1 MPGQRSAFSAD
12 NMSIQQTERV
22 AGRAG
27 GLAELLQAVLLDFRR
42 RVPYIRGSAIADKS
56 GLPIASDL
64 PPKVNVMMVT
74 AMSALAMQSCS
85 NVLANLGLE
94 PAERVVTESKDSVVV
109 VKSIAGGTASL
120 FAMMSGDVDRELAA
134 KELDQAA
141 REAEEILGA

>member
-1 MPGQRSAFSAD
+1 
-12 NMSIQQTERV
+12 MSIQQTESV

-27 GLAELLQAVLLDFRR
+27 SLAELLQTVLLDLRR
-42 RVPYIRGSAIADKS
+42 RVPYVRGSAIADRS

-64 PPKVNVMMVT
+64 PPKVNVMMVA

-85 NVLANLGLE
+85 NVVANLGLE
-94 PAERVVTESKDSVVV
+94 PADRIVTESKDSVVV
-109 VKSIAGGTASL
+109 VRSIAKGTASL
-120 FAMMSGDVDRELAA
+120 FAMMSGDVDRDLAA

>member
-12 NMSIQQTERV
+12 NMSIQQTERI

-94 PAERVVTESKDSVVV
+94 PAERVVTESKDSVIV
-109 VKSIAGGTASL
+109 VKSIASGTASL

>member
-1 MPGQRSAFSAD
+1 MPGQRSAFPAD
-12 NMSIQQTERV
+12 SMSIQQTERV
-22 AGRAG
+22 AGKVG
-27 GLAELLQAVLLDFRR
+27 NLAEMLQAVLLEFRR

>member
-120 FAMMSGDVDRELAA
+120 FAIMSGDVDRELAA